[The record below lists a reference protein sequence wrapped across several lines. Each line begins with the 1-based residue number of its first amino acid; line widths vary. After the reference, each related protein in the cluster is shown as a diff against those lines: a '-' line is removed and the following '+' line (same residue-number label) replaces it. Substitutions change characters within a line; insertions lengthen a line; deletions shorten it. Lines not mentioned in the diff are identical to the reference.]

1 MLSLT
6 TVLVTQALVGLAT
19 PAQAAVF
26 TLVLVAAPIPAQAVG
41 PTLVLVAV
49 PIQDRA
55 VVPTLAQ
62 VVAHIP
68 DPAAVHTLAQA
79 VEPTPVLV
87 VGLMLVPDGL
97 VTVAPEA
104 AILTNGTA
112 HLLTA
117 SEKSITNTTIINR

>member
-1 MLSLT
+1 LRPSREY
-6 TVLVTQALVGLAT
+6 
-19 PAQAAVF
+19 
-26 TLVLVAAPIPAQAVG
+26 TLIRCLKKWC
-41 PTLVLVAV
+41 
-49 PIQDRA
+49 
-55 VVPTLAQ
+55 
-62 VVAHIP
+62 HYIP